1 MSRKL
6 LSVIL
11 SALCAAM
18 AAAEPETGTR
28 APFQVPKLSHPD
40 SWSLVVIPD
49 VQAYTERPRNHGIL
63 DLMNAWIVD
72 NVEPLRI
79 QQVLFTGDLVFR
91 NDQRSPAPTTDVR
104 YHPFRENGMVI

>member
-40 SWSLVVIPD
+40 SWSLVVVPD

-79 QQVLFTGDLVFR
+79 QLVLFTGDLVFR